1 MRDLEFLVFVSCM
14 FLFITGLVIIN
25 LKERKENDRNNK
37 QDYIRVNQKGKGKS
51 INYSEIPEN
60 QISNKGKYKRA
71 KQKAIESKKIKRDA
85 R

>member
-1 MRDLEFLVFVSCM
+1 MIELEFLVFVSCI
-14 FLFITGLVIIN
+14 FLFIAGLIIISLN
-25 LKERKENDRNNK
+25 KRKENDRNNK

-71 KQKAIESKKIKRDA
+71 KQKAIESKKINKYA